1 MKIISRYSVKVGS
14 KSVLYK
20 TTRVGDNAASAMMDG
35 KVAAVKHQFVVTDV
49 EMVNVLNLVLA
60 LVMKVIQ
67 DRLVKQ

>member
-1 MKIISRYSVKVGS
+1 
-14 KSVLYK
+14 
-20 TTRVGDNAASAMMDG
+20 MMDG
-35 KVAAVKHQFVVTDV
+35 KAAAVKHQFVVTDV